1 MDALRVTVQKTYE
14 SKKVLGDYDVDKML
28 NKAVAH
34 VSTKNLAMPLVNWNA
49 PSIRH
54 WTN

>member
-1 MDALRVTVQKTYE
+1 MTQNMDALRVTVQKTYE

-34 VSTKNLAMPLVNWNA
+34 VSTKKLGDATRQLERT
-49 PSIRH
+49 IH
-54 WTN
+54 